1 MSRWYRRA
9 PLAVALA
16 ATVVVASACADE
28 APSEPAAGTGPDGGA
43 AATGATAPNGP
54 TTTGSGGAGSDAGG
68 GRYDYGTDDGGGD
81 MGGGGSVTLT
91 ADNFA
96 FDPAQVELAAGTEIS
111 VKNANGSTPHTFT
124 VDGTDIDLEL
134 DPGEVGSAALDLE
147 AGEYAFFC
155 RFHPQMTGTLT
166 VS

>member
-1 MSRWYRRA
+1 
-9 PLAVALA
+9 VALA
-16 ATVVVASACADE
+16 ATVVLASACADE
-28 APSEPAAGTGPDGGA
+28 APSEPAAGTGPDGGS
-43 AATGATAPNGP
+43 AATGASAPTGP
-54 TTTGSGGAGSDAGG
+54 TATGGGGGGGYGGGG
-68 GRYDYGTDDGGGD
+68 GRYDYGTDDGGDD
-81 MGGGGSVTLT
+81 MGGGGAVTLT

-96 FDPAQVELAAGTEIS
+96 FDPGAIELAAGSEIS

-134 DPGEVGSAALDLE
+134 DPGEVDSATLDLD